1 MAARYIGLFLLC
13 SQLYYQ
19 AESWQCSN
27 CDVPYKAKGC
37 YEDHPARVLKTQII
51 NERDPQSNVFNGHR
65 INWFDWNNYMA
76 AFACRCAKAVK
87 EKGWKIFGLQ
97 FYGECWSDA
106 PGSYDVNTFTPS
118 TSCISNDY
126 QPCGNNDRQCVGKQ
140 WTNFVFELGSD
151 CDHGFERIGCFKDNR
166 QDPRPLPDYIMTD
179 RDRSLAIYS
188 GQSIDWRNWD
198 SYMPEFACR
207 CAEIA
212 KEKGHNTFGVQ
223 FYGECWSGSQ
233 SEVTYG
239 KLGISTNCVDKC
251 FEPCKPF
258 KPFCA
263 GANFANA
270 VYRLSDVPCELS
282 YESVGCFCESSTN
295 RAFDIELLNQVNPVS
310 DKFNGRILEPGENWP
325 GEFTKFLC
333 RCAREAR
340 RKGLS
345 MFGVH
350 EQGECWSARN
360 ANLRFDMHGST
371 PNKCFQNF
379 TQACKGA
386 DDNCAGGVNSNFVYR
401 VIDAR
406 IIGRSLDEEEKVPD
420 ASEEGA
426 GLFDVPEEKASTA
439 HKLRRTREQELI
451 GRKPHF
457 LN

>member
-1 MAARYIGLFLLC
+1 
-13 SQLYYQ
+13 
-19 AESWQCSN
+19 
-27 CDVPYKAKGC
+27 
-37 YEDHPARVLKTQII
+37 
-51 NERDPQSNVFNGHR
+51 
-65 INWFDWNNYMA
+65 MA

-126 QPCGNNDRQCVGKQ
+126 QPCGNNDRKCVGKQ

-151 CDHGFERIGCFKDNR
+151 CDHGFEMIGCFKDNR
-166 QDPRPLPDYIMTD
+166 RDPRPLPDYIMTD

-188 GQSIDWRNWD
+188 GQSIDWRSWD

-207 CAEIA
+207 CAEKA

-270 VYRLSDVPCELS
+270 VYRLSDAPCELS
-282 YESVGCFCESSTN
+282 YESVGCFGESSRN

-340 RKGLS
+340 RRGFS

-350 EQGECWSARN
+350 EQGECWS
-360 ANLRFDMHGST
+360 
-371 PNKCFQNF
+371 
-379 TQACKGA
+379 TQACNGA
-386 DDNCAGGVNSNFVYR
+386 VDNCAGGVDSNFVYR
-401 VIDAR
+401 VIDAH
-406 IIGRSLDEEEKVPD
+406 IGSSLDEEEKVPD
-420 ASEEGA
+420 ASEEEA
-426 GLFDVPEEKASTA
+426 GFFDDLDETASTA
-439 HKLRRTREQELI
+439 HKLRRTREKDLI
-451 GRKPHF
+451 GRKLHSF
-457 LN
+457 N